1 MSEADDMRRSFSKN
15 MPVVM
20 KMTMFFLDLAQIAC
34 LGSGALRVVFLTLL
48 TSIQTAQLWPA
59 LTAHSESSE
68 HLNS

>member
-20 KMTMFFLDLAQIAC
+20 KMMMFFLDLAQIAC
-34 LGSGALRVVFLTLL
+34 LGSGALKVVFITLL

-59 LTAHSESSE
+59 LTAQS
-68 HLNS
+68 HLNTLTHD